1 LSRVRVLGGAV
12 VALLATSCVYQ
23 PGSFNPA
30 FVGIEPVANSDPL
43 RVDLSAGLLTDLAA
57 MPNLRVIDLRS
68 PRNAHDFAALSQTKL
83 RLFVTMEPGP
93 FCLRA
98 YYTVAISGQI
108 QYASGMV
115 IQTAEAP
122 ESTACID
129 LFATRLYGDLVR
141 QVLWGTWP

>member
-1 LSRVRVLGGAV
+1 MSRIRVVGGAA
-12 VALLATSCVYQ
+12 VALLATSCTYQ

-43 RVDLSAGLLTDLAA
+43 RLDLSARLVTDLAA
-57 MPNLRVIDLRS
+57 LPNLRPIDLRS

-83 RLFVTMEPGP
+83 RLSVTMEPGL

-98 YYTVAISGQI
+98 YYTVSMSGQI
-108 QYASGMV
+108 QYASGLV
-115 IQTAEAP
+115 IQQAEAP
-122 ESTACID
+122 SSTACID

-141 QVLWGTWP
+141 QMLWGTTP